1 MQATVSEGEVGM
13 GRALRSVLTGVG
25 YIAVLA
31 IVVGRIAKA
40 VVSLGTGGSVND
52 GKDMLD
58 NDRGTRSEVP
68 VRLIVDLPKQAVDA
82 LEKLATKRETTATE
96 ILLHAISLEKQ
107 LDDALDRNARVLLE
121 QNGELREL
129 VVR

>member
-1 MQATVSEGEVGM
+1 M